1 VLTALISACRAC
13 SPICIGYPQSLRVIQ
28 EKSRKSSIFIDS
40 GVKPLKSLT
49 KKTIQ
54 KVINNLPKIHQK
66 PAKMAGNC
74 TVSVAQTNL

>member
-1 VLTALISACRAC
+1 M
-13 SPICIGYPQSLRVIQ
+13 
-28 EKSRKSSIFIDS
+28 KSSIFIDS

-49 KKTIQ
+49 KKTTQ